1 MIKSNFTGG
10 CVMATHKS
18 AEKKYRRDL
27 KRRMI
32 NKMNRSKMRNKI
44 KSFRSTI
51 KAGKIDEAQK
61 LFPQVIASI
70 DQTISKG
77 IIHQNTGARYKSR
90 LNILMNKSIKKV

>member
-1 MIKSNFTGG
+1 
-10 CVMATHKS
+10 MATHKS

-44 KSFRSTI
+44 KLFRTSI

-70 DQTISKG
+70 NETVSKG
-77 IIHQNTGARYKSR
+77 IIHKNTGARYKSR
-90 LNILMNKSIKKV
+90 LTILLNKSVKKV